1 MQNFHILTGAPGGG
15 KTTLLQ
21 ELRQRGYRT
30 VDEPARAII
39 AQQRAIDG
47 CGVSEKDPRLFTE
60 LMLSRMLFDYDAA
73 TQVSGP
79 VIFDRGLAD
88 LVGYARLFGIDD
100 TSALNAAR
108 RYSFYTTVY
117 VAPDWAEI
125 YETDDERKMTFEQA
139 SAFGKIIRQVYT
151 ELSYNLVDLPLAS
164 PPTRADWIVS
174 GLMST

>member
-1 MQNFHILTGAPGGG
+1 MKNFHILTGAPGGG

-21 ELRQRGYRT
+21 ELRQRGYHT

-60 LMLSRMLFDYDAA
+60 LMLSRMLFNYDAA
-73 TQVSGP
+73 TQVNGP

-108 RYSFYTTVY
+108 RHSFNTTVY
-117 VAPDWAEI
+117 VAPDWEKI
-125 YETDDERKMTFEQA
+125 YETDNERKMTFEQA
-139 SAFGKIIRQVYT
+139 SAFGKIIREVFT
-151 ELSYNLVDLPLAS
+151 ELSYNLVDLPLTAA
-164 PPTRADWIVS
+164 PTRAEWIVS
-174 GLMST
+174 RFKST

>member
-1 MQNFHILTGAPGGG
+1 MKNFHILTGAPGGG

-30 VDEPARAII
+30 VDEPARAVI

-47 CGVSEKDPRLFTE
+47 CGISEKDPRLFTE

-73 TQVSGP
+73 TQVTSP

-100 TSALNAAR
+100 TSTLNAAR
-108 RYSFYTTVY
+108 RYSFNTTVY
-117 VAPDWAEI
+117 VTPDWEEI
-125 YETDDERKMTFEQA
+125 YETDEERKMTFEQA
-139 SAFGKIIRQVYT
+139 TAFGKIIRRVYT
-151 ELSYNLVDLPLAS
+151 ELSYTLIDLPVAAAA
-164 PPTRADWIVS
+164 TRAEWIVS
-174 GLMST
+174 RLKNT